1 MRTLRKA
8 KQKLLYALCTG
19 TGVEYAVDDE
29 GNLVYDDNGN
39 PIVIGVGKSEYGTPV
54 EFYADIAFASGEAEA
69 MTFGISLD
77 GYDSKLITLA
87 NEFPITETSLIF
99 QNSTPEYS
107 GGELVEK
114 SADFRVVKVAPSEN
128 FTVYLLKRIEKQ

>member
-8 KQKLLYALCTG
+8 KVKLQYALYNSG
-19 TGVEYAVDDE
+19 TPEYATDDN
-29 GNLVYDDNGN
+29 GNLIYDDDGN
-39 PIVIGVGKSEYGTPV
+39 PIVIGVSKNDYATPV
-54 EFYADIAFASGEAEA
+54 EFYADIAFAGGEAEA
-69 MTFGISLD
+69 MAFGISLD

-99 QNSTPEYS
+99 KDSTPEYS
-107 GGELVEK
+107 GGKLVEK

-128 FTVYLLKRIEKQ
+128 FTAYLLKRIEK